1 LVWKT
6 VGYSAKIEGERR
18 NKKKIVVRAKLE
30 GCFMHAPPLH
40 GEDAR
45 MNLKTLC
52 NDVLITGIN
61 CTHHLN
67 TTGWMT

>member
-1 LVWKT
+1 
-6 VGYSAKIEGERR
+6 
-18 NKKKIVVRAKLE
+18 
-30 GCFMHAPPLH
+30 MHAPSLH

-67 TTGWMT
+67 TTGWLT